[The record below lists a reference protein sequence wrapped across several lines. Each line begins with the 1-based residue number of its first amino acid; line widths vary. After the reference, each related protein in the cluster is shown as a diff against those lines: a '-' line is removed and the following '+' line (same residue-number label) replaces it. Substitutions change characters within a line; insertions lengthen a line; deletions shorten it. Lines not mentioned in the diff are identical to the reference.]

1 MLVKV
6 LLEGI
11 FLNMYIFSVNTVSSK
26 AANHWSGK
34 TKEKNK
40 RGHYILPVLEV
51 LLWSVENKLQSREL
65 EGDPIPLTKK
75 NKNNCA
81 CKGTYRETRTKAEK
95 LTKRGFSKVLTHF
108 EQYLGIGLQKVNKKI
123 EQFNFCEQC

>member
-26 AANHWSGK
+26 AANHWSVK

-40 RGHYILPVLEV
+40 IRHYRLPVLEV

-65 EGDPIPLTKK
+65 EGDPTRITKNK

-81 CKGTYRETRTKAEK
+81 CNATTSKGPYRETRTKAEK
-95 LTKRGFSKVLTHF
+95 LTKPGLSK
-108 EQYLGIGLQKVNKKI
+108 K
-123 EQFNFCEQC
+123 